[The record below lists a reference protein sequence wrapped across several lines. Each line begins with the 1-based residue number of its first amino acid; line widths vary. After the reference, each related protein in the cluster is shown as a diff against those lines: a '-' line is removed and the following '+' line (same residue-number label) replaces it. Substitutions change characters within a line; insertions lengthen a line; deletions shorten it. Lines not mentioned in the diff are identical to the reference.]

1 MSKFIK
7 TAAIAIAAGSM
18 VAAAP
23 ASASIFEY
31 TFSDGD
37 VLTIDTDAETGTWV
51 GNKID
56 ATFSSTD
63 FASFEGGAN
72 PTFTAVLDS
81 INGTRII
88 RGNSETV
95 SSDPRHPEKL
105 IVDGNRFNLWAN
117 WGSPI
122 VGGDY
127 VRNNPGF
134 AEVPAPG
141 MLGLF
146 GLALVALGLGRRRR
160 RKVAAA

>member
-7 TAAIAIAAGSM
+7 TAAIALAAGSM
-18 VAAAP
+18 VAATP
-23 ASASIFEY
+23 ASAAIFEY
-31 TFSDGD
+31 TFSGGD
-37 VLTIDTDAETGTWV
+37 VLTIDTEAQTGSWV

-56 ATFSSTD
+56 ATFTSSD
-63 FASFEGGAN
+63 FANFEGGAN
-72 PTFTAVLDS
+72 PTFTAMLDS

-88 RGNSETV
+88 RGNPEQV

-105 IVDGNRFNLWAN
+105 IVGGNRFNLWAN
-117 WGSPI
+117 WGNPI

-127 VRNNPGF
+127 IRRNPDF

-141 MLGLF
+141 MLGLL

-160 RKVAAA
+160 KAAAA